1 MIKSVVAVSE
11 GGPDAAMAFGLAA
24 RVASVFDAAVEA
36 MHLPVGRGG
45 PLIDG
50 LSGAGEGL
58 IMNVDDQRLQ
68 ARKKESERQYADRL
82 GGSAGS
88 SYAVVSRLD
97 TLVRHGRCADLVVVG
112 RPGADFENVEPIS
125 VRAALHDC
133 ARPVMVAPPEP
144 GAGRFASIVIAWNGS
159 FEATRA
165 VQHALPFLQAAA
177 RIVVAVVGQ
186 TPANAGVDRLIRNLS
201 RHGLEPRVE
210 ALHPGA
216 ISGRSRGRA
225 LLDFVHGSGTD
236 LLVMGAYGNGRLM
249 RFLGMGGATGK
260 VISSSRVPLLMA
272 R

>member
-1 MIKSVVAVSE
+1 MIKSIVAVSE
-11 GGPDAAMAFGLAA
+11 GGPDAAMSFGLAA
-24 RVASVFDAAVEA
+24 RVASLFDAAVEA
-36 MHLPVGRGG
+36 MHLPTGRGG

-58 IMNVDDQRLQ
+58 IMNVDDQRLE
-68 ARKKESERQYADRL
+68 ARKKESQRRYGDSLAIRTD
-82 GGSAGS
+82 A
-88 SYAVVSRLD
+88 SYSIVTRLD
-97 TLVRHGRCADLVVVG
+97 TIVRQGRCADLLVVG
-112 RPGADFENVEPIS
+112 RPGGDFENIEPIS
-125 VRAALHDC
+125 VRTTLHDC
-133 ARPVMVAPPEP
+133 ARPVMIAPPEP
-144 GAGRFASIVIAWNGS
+144 GAGQFANVAVAWNGS

-165 VQHALPFLQAAA
+165 VQCALPFLKVAA

-186 TPANAGVDRLIRNLS
+186 TPADVGADRLIRNLA
-201 RHGLEPRVE
+201 RHGLEARVE

-225 LLDFVHGSGTD
+225 LLDFVHGNGTD
-236 LLVMGAYGNGRLM
+236 LLIMGAYGNGRLL

>member
-1 MIKSVVAVSE
+1 MIKSIVAVSE
-11 GGPDAAMAFGLAA
+11 GGPDAAMSFGLVA

-58 IMNVDDQRLQ
+58 LMNVDDQRLE
-68 ARKKESERQYADRL
+68 ARRKESERQYAEHL
-82 GGSAGS
+82 GARAEA
-88 SYAVVSRLD
+88 SYCVVSRLD
-97 TLVRHGRCADLVVVG
+97 TIVRHGRCADLVVVG
-112 RPGADFENVEPIS
+112 RPGADLENVEPIS
-125 VRAALHDC
+125 VRTALHDC

-144 GAGRFASIVIAWNGS
+144 GEGRFARIVVAWNGS

-177 RIVVAVVGQ
+177 RVTVVVVGQ
-186 TPANAGVDRLIRNLS
+186 ASAEAGVDRLVRNLA
-201 RHGLEPRVE
+201 RHGVEPQVE

-225 LLDFVHGSGTD
+225 LLDFVHGNGTD
-236 LLVMGAYGNGRLM
+236 LMVMGAYGNGRLL

-260 VISSSRVPLLMA
+260 VISSSRIPLLMA